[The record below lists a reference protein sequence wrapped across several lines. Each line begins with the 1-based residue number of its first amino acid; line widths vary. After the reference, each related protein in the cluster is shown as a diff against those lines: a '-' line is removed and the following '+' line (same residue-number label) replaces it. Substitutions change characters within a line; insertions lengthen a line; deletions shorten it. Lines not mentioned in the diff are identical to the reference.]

1 MGGWIMEN
9 RSASRYQVWFAALV
23 FIAGMNFII
32 LGKDFWQEK
41 PFTQWNENEAMMLL
55 SNSPWARP
63 QSVKGDYGKVFVP
76 HQIDTSSPLGAVR
89 TPAMN
94 PTQGYDENPVIL
106 YVRWHSSVKIRQ
118 AIGQLGLLRKVYTE
132 EMAHQFISQEM
143 PDIVISITGTMMAP
157 FEKLTLEETQPKTF
171 LLSKKDK
178 NKKIPLKSVMASIE
192 TQDGSALYI
201 FPRKL
206 EGNPS
211 VDSADD
217 EIYFVTEVG
226 KTKIRAI
233 FKLATMMTAGK
244 LDI

>member
-1 MGGWIMEN
+1 MEKYFAP
-9 RSASRYQVWFAALV
+9 RFQIWFAILV
-23 FIAGMNFII
+23 FFSGMNFMI
-32 LGKDFWQEK
+32 LAKDFWQEK

-55 SNSPWARP
+55 SNSPWAKP

-76 HQIDTSSPLGAVR
+76 HQIDTSTPGGAVR

-106 YVRWHSSVKIRQ
+106 YVRWHSSLKIRQ

-132 EMAHQFISQEM
+132 EMAGQFIQQEM
-143 PDIVISITGTMMAP
+143 PDIVISITGSNMAP
-157 FEKLTLEETQPKTF
+157 FEKLNLEETQPKTF

-178 NKKIPLKSVMASIE
+178 NKKITLKSVMSSKE
-192 TQDGSALYI
+192 TQDGSALYL
-201 FPRKL
+201 FPREL
-206 EGNPS
+206 EGTPCI
-211 VDSADD
+211 DPADD